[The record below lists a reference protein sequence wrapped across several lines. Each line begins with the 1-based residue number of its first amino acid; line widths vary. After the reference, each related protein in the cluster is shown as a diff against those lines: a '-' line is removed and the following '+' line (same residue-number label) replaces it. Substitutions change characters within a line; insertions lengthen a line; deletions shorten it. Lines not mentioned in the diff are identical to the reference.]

1 MTLLIQSRLLK
12 RAKAYGALAKLMEDA
27 NQVRILLEEAGE
39 DPREHLANLLDD
51 DDESA
56 GANGARAIITP
67 PLDPQRPEWAEP
79 TWIWVPMDA
88 MAPMGM
94 VLALL
99 QKSGGPLTQRALI
112 DEMTRL
118 GFEVNGGS
126 VANIGTK
133 LDSQNKI
140 TRTEDGWALRGAQ
153 ATPLLD
159 GREHAWG
166 PAEVFTRQE
175 VAAHRRLL
183 VLHILRAHP
192 SGLLQ
197 SQILSIMEGCEW
209 VHAPFNKDLIK
220 GDIEA
225 MADERRV
232 RRVGPTAKWEAVP

>member
-1 MTLLIQSRLLK
+1 MTSLIQSKLLK
-12 RAKAYGALAKLMEDA
+12 KAKAYAAASKLMEDA
-27 NQVRILLEEAGE
+27 HQVYILFEEAGE
-39 DPREHLANLLDD
+39 DPREHLANLLGD
-51 DDESA
+51 DDEMATS
-56 GANGARAIITP
+56 ARAIITP
-67 PLDPQRPEWAEP
+67 PLDPERPEWAEP
-79 TWIWVPMDA
+79 TWIWVPMEA

-99 QKSGGPLTQRALI
+99 QKSRGPLTQRALI

-126 VANIGTK
+126 IANIGTR

-159 GREHAWG
+159 GREHVWG
-166 PAEVFTRQE
+166 PVEVFTRQE